1 MVCLRIE
8 DFLDNRTGACDP
20 APPPPESCLCFA
32 NDPIIL
38 SHISVIIQL
47 HRAAPI
53 CKKKLHCA
61 SSNSASNVHFCL
73 ACSFFH
79 PPVQFS
85 RLALHTSKL
94 NSDICRSRKT
104 FLTLYQLHSLPWARL
119 RHRTYRA
126 DLYFY
131 LHRAN
136 NTQTKAN
143 IFLRQHGPSTGAKF
157 FIWCLAEEM
166 TICDHAACESWTEAM
181 RFIPELQGSV
191 CKNQGASCF
200 KQDEIRYRKS
210 STTQF

>member
-1 MVCLRIE
+1 MLPGSSFSRILSLLCKWSRYS
-8 DFLDNRTGACDP
+8 FPHLSDNP
-20 APPPPESCLCFA
+20 APPSSPHL
-32 NDPIIL
+32 
-38 SHISVIIQL
+38 Q
-47 HRAAPI
+47 
-53 CKKKLHCA
+53 KKKLHCA

-94 NSDICRSRKT
+94 DSDICRSRKT

-119 RHRTYRA
+119 WHRTYRA

-131 LHRAN
+131 LHRSN

-166 TICDHAACESWTEAM
+166 TICDHAACESWTEAV

-191 CKNQGASCF
+191 CKKPGRILF
-200 KQDEIRYRKS
+200 
-210 STTQF
+210 